1 MKSSISVIFSACVA
15 VILMSCN
22 DNSTSDTTKTDSSST
37 MSSTPTDTSSHM
49 TTPADN
55 TPMVTVEAPA
65 TARTSFETKYKNAKN
80 VTWKKYSPSS
90 TASTTMDE
98 YDYTS
103 DLDTSYYQ
111 VNYNWNDL
119 DYMAWYNP
127 KGEWIKTYAKME
139 NNSSLPAAVNNA
151 INKKFNG
158 YKIVDVELED
168 RKKGTQYEVDLDN
181 GTAKKK
187 VVFSPSGAILKQK
200 DK

>member
-1 MKSSISVIFSACVA
+1 MFSACVA
-15 VILMSCN
+15 MGVMSCN

-37 MSSTPTDTSSHM
+37 MSSTATDTTTHM
-49 TTPADN
+49 TAPVEN
-55 TPMVTVEAPA
+55 TTVATVEAPA
-65 TARTSFETKYKNAKN
+65 TARTAFETKYKNAKN
-80 VTWKKYSPSS
+80 VTWKRYTPS
-90 TASTTMDE
+90 ASSSTMDE
-98 YDYTS
+98 YDYAY

-139 NNSSLPAAVNNA
+139 NNSNLPAAVNNA

-168 RKKGTQYEVDLDN
+168 RKKGMQYEVDLDN

-187 VVFSPSGAILKQK
+187 VVFSATGAILKQK
-200 DK
+200 DKS